1 MTSKREHVD
10 GKGEVEDGGSI
21 NGGGRDEEEMSSG
34 GTVEGRRQGR
44 DVVKYNLMG

>member
-10 GKGEVEDGGSI
+10 GKGGEVKDGGSI
-21 NGGGRDEEEMSSG
+21 NGDGRDEEEMSSG
-34 GTVEGRRQGR
+34 GTVEGRR